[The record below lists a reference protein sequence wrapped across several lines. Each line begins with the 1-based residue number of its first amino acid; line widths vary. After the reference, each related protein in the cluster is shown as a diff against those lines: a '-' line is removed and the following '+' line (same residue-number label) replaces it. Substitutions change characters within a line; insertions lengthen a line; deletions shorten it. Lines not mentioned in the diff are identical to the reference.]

1 MAQERL
7 AQLLEALGVSQR
19 PPTGGFKTGIGAGGF
34 HTRRE
39 PPTVNMPT
47 PPPSPFPDMMGA
59 PATGAVPLGTGQQ
72 LPIPRHVQM
81 GAPWSDFEES
91 PEQYLNFTQPGGQL
105 GELLGAQATQEVME
119 DLPGTIEQRTA
130 ELQLKQIKDKRAE
143 AEKMRKQLQTLGR
156 K

>member
-1 MAQERL
+1 MVQERL

-39 PPTVNMPT
+39 PPT
-47 PPPSPFPDMMGA
+47 
-59 PATGAVPLGTGQQ
+59 QQ